1 MTRRY
6 IITLCALLIG
16 FSAAWNHT
24 AQAVTI
30 EAYYDSFDSEQTAE
44 ERCKD
49 QNLVQGIERGIEGA
63 RALHRADL
71 KAELKNTAKEFAS
84 ELIKCVAGGLIKLAL
99 ATVGAS
105 DAWPDI
111 DCVDVA
117 KERTSSTILANELQR
132 TRAAF
137 EDSCHQSA
145 ITEQI
150 IGMVQQT
157 VQENGR
163 DGGAAFVQD
172 YRDLAE
178 GAQYRG
184 LQIAKNQM
192 ANTNYCPWNRDIL
205 QSVFGFGAGGGAVVR
220 DYADGQT
227 SYTQSAG
234 CTLPIGFDPTKLESQ
249 TLAAYAALS
258 LPQNSLAGSY
268 LLAKENIQLQKAAE
282 QAADDREFQSGY
294 GGLRHI
300 DPETGSACEV
310 WNTERT
316 ACLQYKPIVQPGAGV
331 KSFVDSS
338 TDALIR
344 LAERDGVNTVS
355 AVATSLLDAT
365 NQAVKININ
374 IPISLRKATER
385 AAQIPPENP
394 NTPENLAC
402 TGGNPQCI
410 CVSDDPAYESL
421 RQLVALATTQAVQ
434 EHPELV
440 TPDGGRV
447 LPGANADFLNAVCS
461 VQSMRSLNCHV
472 IQEDEIAIDIEGA
485 GTVSLDLIT
494 GGENGIRIPGQTVA
508 LCQPGVQ

>member
-6 IITLCALLIG
+6 IIALSTLLIG
-16 FSAAWNHT
+16 LGSAWSHSAR
-24 AQAVTI
+24 AVDV
-30 EAYYDSFDSEQTAE
+30 ELYYGAFNSEQTAE
-44 ERCKD
+44 ERCEE
-49 QNLVQGIERGIEGA
+49 QRLVQGIERGLEGA
-63 RALHRADL
+63 KALYRSDL

-84 ELIKCVAGGLIKLAL
+84 ELIKCVAGGLLQL
-99 ATVGAS
+99 GAAYIGLS
-105 DAWPDI
+105 DAWPNI

-117 KERTSSTILANELQR
+117 KERTSGTILSQNIQA

-137 EDSCHQSA
+137 EDSCNQTA
-145 ITEQI
+145 TIEQI
-150 IGMVQQT
+150 IGIVQRT

-234 CTLPIGFDPTKLESQ
+234 CTLPIGFDPTTPENQ

-268 LLAKENIQLQKAAE
+268 LLAKENIELQKAAE
-282 QAADDREFQSGY
+282 LAADEREFQSGY
-294 GGLRHI
+294 GGLRPI
-300 DPETGSACEV
+300 DPETGTSCEV
-310 WNTERT
+310 WNTDQT
-316 ACLQYKPIVQPGAGV
+316 ACLQYKPIVQPGVGV
-331 KSFVDSS
+331 QSFVEST
-338 TDALIR
+338 TDALIK
-344 LAERDGVNTVS
+344 LSDKNGVNTVA
-355 AVATSLLDAT
+355 AVATSLLNAT
-365 NQAVKININ
+365 TQSVKINID
-374 IPISLRKATER
+374 IPLSLRKNTKR
-385 AAQIPPENP
+385 AAQLPPENP
-394 NTPENLAC
+394 TTPESLAC
-402 TGGNPQCI
+402 TGGNPLCV
-410 CVSDDPAYESL
+410 CVSDDPTFEPL
-421 RQLVALATTQAVQ
+421 RQLIAMATTQAVQ

-440 TPDGGRV
+440 TPDGGQV
-447 LPGANADFLNAVCS
+447 LPGANEAFLNAVCS
-461 VQSMRSLNCHV
+461 VESLISLNCHV
-472 IQEDEIAIDIEGA
+472 IQDDEIVVDFGEA